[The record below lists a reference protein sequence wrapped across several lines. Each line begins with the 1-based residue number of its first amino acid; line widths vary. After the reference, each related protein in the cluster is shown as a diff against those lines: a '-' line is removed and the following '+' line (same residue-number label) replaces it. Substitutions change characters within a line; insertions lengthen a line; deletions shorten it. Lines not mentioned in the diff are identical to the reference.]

1 MCPRPND
8 TVSPVAQQ
16 RQQLGQG
23 RLRSRTMT
31 APPADIAAIR
41 NACVA
46 RLRAAIDDLTHCY
59 FHKMVWSKV
68 AEATSTQHPH
78 ADASFIN
85 IFSQVYAN
93 SQASAVRRLAD
104 NNADSGS
111 LWRLYEDVRRNPK
124 VLSREVAVQASAD
137 HFGEPGTWQHE
148 AGGERADATFT
159 RTIGSGA
166 HADPELMVEYQQ
178 QLVAIAADV
187 SAYVDRRIA
196 HLDPRGPLI
205 AHITLDEMHTALDG
219 LAEHANRIQLMF
231 LDSSTAYQHVTITGD
246 WQAPLRSSLFPRTPG
261 QTWGPSSGGSFS

>member
-1 MCPRPND
+1 
-8 TVSPVAQQ
+8 
-16 RQQLGQG
+16 
-23 RLRSRTMT
+23 
-31 APPADIAAIR
+31 
-41 NACVA
+41 
-46 RLRAAIDDLTHCY
+46 
-59 FHKMVWSKV
+59 
-68 AEATSTQHPH
+68 
-78 ADASFIN
+78 
-85 IFSQVYAN
+85 
-93 SQASAVRRLAD
+93 
-104 NNADSGS
+104 
-111 LWRLYEDVRRNPK
+111 WRLYEDVRRNPK

-148 AGGERADATFT
+148 AGGERAEATFT